1 MHASGWSPSAPQTI
15 RRPGALSVTVYFMP
29 LDPGSGR
36 PETAVFLLGP
46 LDGQEQPIAGD
57 TDELSVVM
65 SDGQQHRYVRTDE
78 LCRLPGGRSGV
89 VFEWTGRY
97 YGPK

>member
-1 MHASGWSPSAPQTI
+1 MRRVGAPQLPNYSTTGC
-15 RRPGALSVTVYFMP
+15 PFCTVYFMP
-29 LDPGSGR
+29 LDVGSGR